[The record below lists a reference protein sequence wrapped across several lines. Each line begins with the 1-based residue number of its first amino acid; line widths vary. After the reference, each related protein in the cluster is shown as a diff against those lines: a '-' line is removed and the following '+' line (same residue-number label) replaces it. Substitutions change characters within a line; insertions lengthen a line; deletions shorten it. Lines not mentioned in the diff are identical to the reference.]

1 MSDQPQQN
9 KFTVQ
14 ITFPYVEGN
23 IPTYSNTVQVSPSPE
38 GVFIDFG
45 FFDPYFGRKLQ
56 TEWAEELSREK
67 QIEDKSI
74 EVQVVG
80 RFVINRAAA
89 EDLVRQIQETLN
101 DIKQ

>member
-1 MSDQPQQN
+1 MSDQSQEN

-56 TEWAEELSREK
+56 AEWTEELSRGK
-67 QIEDKSI
+67 SMEDKSV
-74 EVQVVG
+74 EVQIVG
-80 RFVINRAAA
+80 RLVINRAVA
-89 EDLVRQIQETLN
+89 EDLVRQIQATLN
-101 DIKQ
+101 DVKQ